1 MDISGSNPALTIVA
15 RFPSLAPNTTP
26 ITIDRFTDAAAIL
39 ISVVSNN
46 YYGMLRGQIRINL
59 PLEHPIMPFETIEI
73 KICICK
79 TVN

>member
-15 RFPSLAPNTTP
+15 RLPSLAPNITP

-59 PLEHPIMPFETIEI
+59 PPEHPIMPFETIEI
-73 KICICK
+73 KIYICK